1 MEQEILDILYIT
13 THQYLLSH
21 YGIFSSY
28 DTYTSLLATNAS
40 NEVIE
45 GINFG
50 TVTVT
55 QGVGSVF
62 FFRYVPRGYGYVPPL
77 RAVPVL

>member
-62 FFRYVPRGYGYVPPL
+62 FFVTFHAVTVTFHPYGLYPYL
-77 RAVPVL
+77 